1 MCWPLLDSLI
11 THLAFSGGVTFLMF
25 VSRFFLF
32 KLQESPKFLVAKG
45 RDEEAIKDEKAVY
58 DDFPDGGLRAWTVVA
73 PWQRVREKACCCQPV
88 PGWTWR
94 RQTRR

>member
-1 MCWPLLDSLI
+1 MCRPLLNSLI

-45 RDEEAIKDEKAVY
+45 RDEEAIKV
-58 DDFPDGGLRAWTVVA
+58 DFRMMTSFILPLTTH
-73 PWQRVREKACCCQPV
+73 
-88 PGWTWR
+88 PGS
-94 RQTRR
+94 